1 MKEDVLEVLL
11 FIFEYF
17 FDDESSYSE
26 KDDDLVSTLEQCGF
40 GSSEVN
46 KALLWLDDLV
56 DLKDLD
62 YSPGADKTTA
72 IRVYTPNEKEKL
84 NTDCRGFILFME
96 QMDILDCKAREL
108 VIDRAI
114 ALEGED
120 VDLDRLKWVMMMVLY
135 NMPDKE
141 GEFVWIENLDLECQL
156 H

>member
-56 DLKDLD
+56 DLKELD

-72 IRVYTPNEKEKL
+72 IRVYTPYEKEKL
-84 NTDCRGFILFME
+84 STDCRGFVLFME